1 MMLQF
6 TLLESITLSNPSVQ
20 VSALVYEITIGMLKI
35 CKRDCHLFV

>member
-1 MMLQF
+1 MLKF
-6 TLLESITLSNPSVQ
+6 TLLESNPSVQ